1 MAKNDRHTKEKVCVH
16 GAMKDRAF
24 IYIKYKFLKG
34 ALYYITIL
42 IYNLKMRSIDM
53 QKQCFYVFVKI
64 RLY

>member
-34 ALYYITIL
+34 ALYYTNI
-42 IYNLKMRSIDM
+42 
-53 QKQCFYVFVKI
+53 
-64 RLY
+64 